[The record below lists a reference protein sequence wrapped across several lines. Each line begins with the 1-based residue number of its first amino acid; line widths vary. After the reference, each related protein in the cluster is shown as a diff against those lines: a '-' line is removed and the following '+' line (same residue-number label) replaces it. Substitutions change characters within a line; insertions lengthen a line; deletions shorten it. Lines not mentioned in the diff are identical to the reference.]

1 MSTSEFKEFEHK
13 YLVDESVDIASI
25 FEKLRALG
33 DGKEKSL
40 EVTDTYYF
48 SVMNPGFVYRHRKD
62 SEIQQLTVKSY
73 GGDTRD
79 RTEINLHLKN
89 DKSQADAVNA
99 FMQTHGNY
107 QNFDIRKNIRVIDF
121 PDCECVYY
129 KATSGNKT
137 VYCFEFEALG
147 ATSLENALITINRY
161 ESVAGFNP
169 ADRCEISLFE
179 LLKHE

>member
-1 MSTSEFKEFEHK
+1 MTDSEFKEFEHK
-13 YLVDESVDIASI
+13 YLVDESADIAAI
-25 FEKLRALG
+25 FEKLRVLG

-48 SVMNPGFVYRHRKD
+48 SSKNPGFVYRHRKD

-89 DKSQADAVNA
+89 DESQADAVGA
-99 FMQTHGNY
+99 FMQTLGNY
-107 QNFDIRKNIRVIDF
+107 RNFDIRKRIQVIDF

-147 ATSLENALITINRY
+147 AKTLEQALFTINRY

-169 ADRCEISLFE
+169 SDRCEISLFE